1 VHTTRFWNN
10 LHRVCSKSKDWKAN
24 RGITPEQNKVVKRL
38 EIKLDLPFVVLDLV
52 YKFQIKKKYYDK
64 LFLLFL

>member
-1 VHTTRFWNN
+1 M
-10 LHRVCSKSKDWKAN
+10 LKDWKAN

-52 YKFQIKKKYYDK
+52 YKFQIKKIYYDK
-64 LFLLFL
+64 LFLLFLYRKQYL